1 MKDQVCIA
9 RGGSLHPLVAA
20 VHVTGE
26 WAMLWQQG
34 RSGGVP
40 GEEPAMLGRL
50 ASRPQGQQT
59 GRWR

>member
-26 WAMLWQQG
+26 WAMPRQQG
-34 RSGGVP
+34 RSGDVLLRDNKQADGD
-40 GEEPAMLGRL
+40 EL
-50 ASRPQGQQT
+50 
-59 GRWR
+59 